1 MHFRL
6 SYSSEFVAKEA
17 TLTWY
22 LRESATKNA
31 GVSKTVLCNT
41 SVLANGGNNT
51 YICYNFATIDPVT
64 LVWSSSLPNA
74 GGSSAGVASGNIDP
88 LYNQVRFII
97 VQKKNAQDNDLTSPR
112 TFKYLMRKRVPCA
125 VLHWLHHHRE
135 CRLQVPAQH

>member
-6 SYSSEFVAKEA
+6 SYSSAFVAKEA

-22 LRESATKNA
+22 LREIATKNA

-51 YICYNFATIDPVT
+51 YICYNFATVDPVT
-64 LVWSSSLPNA
+64 LVTSASLPNA

-88 LYNQVRFII
+88 LYNQVRFRIF
-97 VQKKNAQDNDLTSPR
+97 Q
-112 TFKYLMRKRVPCA
+112 RKRTVIPPDFPPYNSASHAQRFPCT
-125 VLHWLHHHRE
+125 VVHWLHHHRE